1 MTKGFALLGDNDFP
15 GARASFQ
22 SARNI
27 LPAADGPKAA
37 LAQLEEAETLSRL
50 NDLLSQAA
58 DLAAKGAMGEGGR
71 GFGGGARH

>member
-1 MTKGFALLGDNDFP
+1 MTKGFELLADNDFT

-22 SARNI
+22 SARNFS
-27 LPAADGPKAA
+27 AADGPNAA

-58 DLAAKGAMGEGGR
+58 DLAAEEQWHR
-71 GFGGGARH
+71 QSTV

>member
-1 MTKGFALLGDNDFP
+1 MTKGFALLGINDFT
-15 GARASFQ
+15 GARAFFQ

-27 LPAADGPKAA
+27 LPTANGPRAA

-58 DLAAKGAMGEGGR
+58 DLAAKEQWAKAVGSVA
-71 GFGGGARH
+71 